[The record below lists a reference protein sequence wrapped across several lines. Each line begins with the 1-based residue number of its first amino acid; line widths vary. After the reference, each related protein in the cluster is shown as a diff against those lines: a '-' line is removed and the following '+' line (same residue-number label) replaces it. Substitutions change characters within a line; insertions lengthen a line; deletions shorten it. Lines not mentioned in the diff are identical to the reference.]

1 MQTDARVRL
10 VRSETHEVAV
20 VKLTRPQPPAEMF
33 QLVGAPAFVAA
44 PDLARWALDTF
55 IEDGATLQNEE
66 HVHLQHAKLGFC
78 WTCVGNS
85 RNGIRVVGQCEI
97 MPPMAMGKWAKARA
111 EQQIEEWF
119 GYVPDFLITLDAYY
133 AAQADD
139 ATFCSLAEHELL
151 HAGQDRDIYGAPKFR
166 KSGKPAF
173 ALRGHDV
180 QEFVSIVRRYGAGA
194 AAGATLQLVEAAKA
208 RPLIGSAQ
216 ASQACGTCKLL
227 RAA

>member
-1 MQTDARVRL
+1 MIKRPRPPSDLLDEIGGPSFVPAPELEAWAR
-10 VRSETHEVAV
+10 A
-20 VKLTRPQPPAEMF
+20 
-33 QLVGAPAFVAA
+33 
-44 PDLARWALDTF
+44 TF
-55 IEDGATLQNEE
+55 IDEDATLANPE

-166 KSGKPAF
+166 KSGLPAF
-173 ALRGHDV
+173 TIRGHDL
-180 QEFVSIVRRYGAGA
+180 QEFVSIVRRYGVDA
-194 AAGATLQLVEAAKA
+194 AAGGAREFVAAANRPPRYPRPRPA
-208 RPLIGSAQ
+208 R
-216 ASQACGTCKLL
+216 
-227 RAA
+227 RAGPAGC